1 MVNHSDD
8 NSGETDTYTDTGPE
22 NKYHV
27 LELSISNM
35 TRYFLINFTR
45 YTECIQ
51 SVYAN
56 VINATSP
63 LQLIII

>member
-8 NSGETDTYTDTGPE
+8 NSGETDTYTDTEPE

-35 TRYFLINFTR
+35 TRYFLINFH
-45 YTECIQ
+45 
-51 SVYAN
+51 
-56 VINATSP
+56 
-63 LQLIII
+63 